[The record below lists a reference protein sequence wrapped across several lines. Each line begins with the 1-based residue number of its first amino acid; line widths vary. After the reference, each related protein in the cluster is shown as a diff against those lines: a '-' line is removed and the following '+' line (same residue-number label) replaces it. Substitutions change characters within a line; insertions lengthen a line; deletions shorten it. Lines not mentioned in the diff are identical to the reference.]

1 MIAITGEAYEI
12 LFKREM

>member
-1 MIAITGEAYEI
+1 MIAINGEVYEI